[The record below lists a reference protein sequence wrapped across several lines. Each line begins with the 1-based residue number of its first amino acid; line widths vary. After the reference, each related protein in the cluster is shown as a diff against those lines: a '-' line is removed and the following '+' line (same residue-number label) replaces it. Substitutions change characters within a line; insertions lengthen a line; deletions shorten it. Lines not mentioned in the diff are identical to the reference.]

1 MKIDINNGQFFY
13 DLFYRFSF
21 LLVLIIYLLEGYKRK
36 FPWSTWL
43 LVIVT
48 VRIFFITGS
57 KFGAITQDDFSYFI
71 HHFQF
76 PVQYNTNL
84 IGALVFGF
92 IGVGFAK
99 LLLQIKYPVLDA
111 FAIAVPFGM
120 AVQRVGCLI
129 VGCCYGTETHIPWGI
144 RYGVHAPAY
153 FHQLL
158 SHQIS
163 STDTLTHTIHPVP
176 LYFIISCLIIGITVI
191 LLRHH
196 FKRQGNLAL
205 FSLMLISACRFI
217 IEFFRDPQSNG
228 SFQGNY
234 FMGLKI
240 VQIFSL
246 LTVCILFAMIII
258 RERQFDQ
265 KTFAI
270 LPNHPLLNSSYLL
283 MLSVVLYVTRN
294 WFSDME
300 FQVLLITLIPA
311 AVSVVNHLLTT
322 YFTNRIRISTIFLLL
337 LSLIIMSQTNPQR
350 NSTSYQT
357 IRVGYSGGNYYNY
370 HDIGTGSGCDR
381 QSMSQ
386 TFNQNYKLGGAGYS
400 IVKKD
405 SLKMFEYGLNGYIG
419 MKTETGL
426 TSGVKQNNPIWGIN
440 PFMRVDYKWVGAGI
454 GLNAGKLLTT
464 PGDWVEEKAQLLP
477 QTATMSNFIYPQL
490 YARVGIERYLFL
502 GYHLGDHFPAP
513 FPIFYNYLE
522 LGSGFGFRNGLKL
535 SYGTN
540 LEGGM
545 LLKGEIPIRNRFILE
560 PVYQQR
566 TDYYTGKYDNYQFS
580 VGVRYLFGFHH
591 Q

>member
-1 MKIDINNGQFFY
+1 
-13 DLFYRFSF
+13 
-21 LLVLIIYLLEGYKRK
+21 
-36 FPWSTWL
+36 
-43 LVIVT
+43 
-48 VRIFFITGS
+48 
-57 KFGAITQDDFSYFI
+57 
-71 HHFQF
+71 
-76 PVQYNTNL
+76 
-84 IGALVFGF
+84 
-92 IGVGFAK
+92 
-99 LLLQIKYPVLDA
+99 
-111 FAIAVPFGM
+111 
-120 AVQRVGCLI
+120 
-129 VGCCYGTETHIPWGI
+129 
-144 RYGVHAPAY
+144 
-153 FHQLL
+153 
-158 SHQIS
+158 
-163 STDTLTHTIHPVP
+163 
-176 LYFIISCLIIGITVI
+176 
-191 LLRHH
+191 
-196 FKRQGNLAL
+196 
-205 FSLMLISACRFI
+205 
-217 IEFFRDPQSNG
+217 
-228 SFQGNY
+228 
-234 FMGLKI
+234 MGLKI

-265 KTFAI
+265 KTYAI

-322 YFTNRIRISTIFLLL
+322 FFTNRIRISTIFLLL

-464 PGDWVEEKAQLLP
+464 PGDWVEEKVQVLP
-477 QTATMSNFIYPQL
+477 QTATMNTFIYPQL

-580 VGVRYLFGFHH
+580 VGVRYLFGFH
-591 Q
+591 QQ